1 MRTLNLY
8 IARLYLTNIAVMVV
22 VLFSFVVA
30 VDVAM
35 NMGRFWNAARNRMEE
50 REARFGAHEAPEA
63 SAAADGGG
71 NEGGERRRGREA
83 GGLRRVVATAWVI
96 WDLWWP
102 RLMQLFNHL
111 IGVVLIA
118 AMGFTCAQLSR
129 HREFVAMMASG
140 LSLFRVARPMI
151 AVAALITLLALA
163 NQEVL
168 VPRLAHRLVRDTGDA
183 GKEGPDAFRVRLAP
197 DEAGLLLLAQKFDDQ
212 AGVLERLTV
221 WERDASG
228 RVVRVITADRG
239 VWDGRG
245 WALENGVSRGRV
257 ETTTGR
263 VVQEPVARLETTL
276 DPMRLKVRYLQG
288 FGQALS
294 WRQVSAILRHGGLDA
309 AASRRLDLVRWGHV
323 AAMVSGMVTL
333 LAAMPFFLV
342 RVPGPMLWP
351 ALKAAPIALAGLVA
365 AALSSTVILPGLPVW
380 LGTFV
385 PSLVLMPLAI
395 ALFSGVKT

>member
-35 NMGRFWNAARNRMEE
+35 NMGRFWNAARDRMEE
-50 REARFGAHEAPEA
+50 REAGAGVQDATGAPEA
-63 SAAADGGG
+63 SGAGVGGA
-71 NEGGERRRGREA
+71 EHRREREA
-83 GGLRRVVATAWVI
+83 GGLRRVIATAWVI

-140 LSLFRVARPMI
+140 LSLFRVAGPMV
-151 AVAALITLLALA
+151 AVAAAVTLVALA
-163 NQEVL
+163 NQELV

-183 GKEGPDAFRVRLAP
+183 GKQGPEAFRVRLAP
-197 DEAGLLLLAQKFDDQ
+197 DDAGLLLLAQKFDDQ
-212 AGVLERLTV
+212 AGVLENITV
-221 WERDASG
+221 WERDESG
-228 RVVRVITADRG
+228 RVTRVITADRG
-239 VWDGRG
+239 EWDGRG
-245 WALENGVSRGRV
+245 WALTNGVARGRADV
-257 ETTTGR
+257 TTGR
-263 VVQEPVARLETTL
+263 VAQEPLVRLETTL

-294 WRQVSAILRHGGLDA
+294 WRQVSDILRHGGLDA

-323 AAMVSGMVTL
+323 AAMVSNMVTL

-385 PSLVLMPLAI
+385 PSLVLTPLAI

>member
-1 MRTLNLY
+1 VRTLNLY

-35 NMGRFWNAARNRMEE
+35 NMGRFWNAARDRMEE
-50 REARFGAHEAPEA
+50 REARSGTAQADAAGEAE
-63 SAAADGGG
+63 GGG
-71 NEGGERRRGREA
+71 GDRRRAREG
-83 GGLRRVVATAWVI
+83 GGLRRVVATVWVI

-151 AVAALITLLALA
+151 TVAAMITLLALM

-183 GKEGPDAFRVRLAP
+183 GKQGPDAFRVRLAP
-197 DEAGLLLLAQKFDDQ
+197 DDAGRLLLAQKFDDQ

-228 RVVRVITADRG
+228 RVSRVITADRG
-239 VWDGRG
+239 VWDGRA
-245 WALENGVSRGRV
+245 WALENGVARGRV
-257 ETTTGR
+257 EPTTGR
-263 VVQEPVARLETTL
+263 VANEPVARLETTL

-294 WRQVSAILRHGGLDA
+294 WRQVSDILRHGGLDA
-309 AASRRLDLVRWGHV
+309 AASRRLDLVRWGHL
-323 AAMVSGMVTL
+323 AAMASTMVTL

-385 PSLVLMPLAI
+385 PTVVLLPLAI